1 MIFGRDLQFM
11 MPSLLSQ
18 LKVISQQTKS
28 LCRSHFHP
36 IYPAQSYNLIMEE
49 KKDTSVHF
57 LLFTFP
63 NCVNPLCCGMA
74 PGLSALEQSAL

>member
-28 LCRSHFHP
+28 LCHSHS
-36 IYPAQSYNLIMEE
+36 SYLSSNELYDLTMGEKDKKEE
-49 KKDTSVHF
+49 Q
-57 LLFTFP
+57 L
-63 NCVNPLCCGMA
+63 
-74 PGLSALEQSAL
+74 

>member
-28 LCRSHFHP
+28 LCHSHS
-36 IYPAQSYNLIMEE
+36 SYLSSNELYDLTMKE
-49 KKDTSVHF
+49 KDKKKNNSEHF
-57 LLFTFP
+57 LPSRTVLIH
-63 NCVNPLCCGMA
+63 CVGEWPLVC
-74 PGLSALEQSAL
+74 PR

>member
-36 IYPAQSYNLIMEE
+36 IYPALSYNLIMEE
-49 KKDTSVHF
+49 KEEHICT
-57 LLFTFP
+57 LFAFYLP
-63 NCVNPLCCGMA
+63 ELC
-74 PGLSALEQSAL
+74 